1 MNLTELARRLRVSTK
16 ELKEKL
22 PELGFDIGMKAIK
35 VPDEMA
41 HKIIAK
47 WKEEE
52 RRQKIAAKYEQL
64 KQEENKEEGQTGSD
78 KVLKIPAKISVRDLA
93 DRLQL
98 SPAAMIAE
106 LMKHGIMASLSE
118 RIDFEIAT
126 IVAEEFGYKTELQTE
141 SDAELNKAKQLQDKL
156 EKIKSVSHDK
166 DAQPRPPV
174 IVVLG
179 HVDHGKTKLL
189 DAIRETNV
197 VEGEAGGITQHIGA
211 YQVERKGKVIT
222 FIDTP
227 GHEAFSN
234 MRSRGAQVADIAIL
248 VVAADSGI
256 QPQTIEAIKI
266 IQDAGLPMIVAI
278 NKIDKPEAD
287 IDRVK
292 KELAEINLVPEDW
305 GGDVICVPV
314 SAKEGT
320 NLDELL
326 DMILLVEEMNREKI
340 KAKVDDL
347 ARGTIIESHLDKSR
361 GAIATVLIHTGTLKV
376 GDYVKV
382 GSVVGKIR
390 SMFDFK
396 GKQVKAATP
405 STPVQII
412 GLAGVPEVGEILEVI
427 ENIKSAKRDFA
438 KKKKKTT
445 VEGEDLTSTEDAD
458 QSGVKKLPIILK
470 ADVVGSLEAI
480 EESLKKFRNKFVAVE
495 IISKGLGD
503 ITEVDVVRADGAK
516 AKIYGFNTSATPHAF
531 QVAKEKGID
540 IKIYKI
546 IYELLDDVR
555 ANLEELLEP
564 EILREFKGKAE
575 VLAVFRGGKSG
586 MIVGAKVKEG
596 EIDDKCLVVVH
607 RDNKIVGEGKVNELR
622 IGPEQVRQVLSGQE
636 FGLNYSGS
644 IALQEGDLLE
654 FFTEKEV
661 KRTLDF

>member
-64 KQEENKEEGQTGSD
+64 KQEENKEEGQTGGD

-126 IVAEEFGYKTELQTE
+126 IVAEELGYKTELQTE
-141 SDAELNKAKQLQDKL
+141 SDAELDKAKQLQDKL

-166 DAQPRPPV
+166 DAKPRPPV

-211 YQVERKGKVIT
+211 YQVERKGKIIT

-396 GKQVKAATP
+396 GRQVKTATP

-427 ENIKSAKRDFA
+427 EDIKSAKRDFA
-438 KKKKKTT
+438 KKKKKT
-445 VEGEDLTSTEDAD
+445 VEGEDLTPTEDAD

-480 EESLKKFRNKFVAVE
+480 EESLKKFRNQFVAVE